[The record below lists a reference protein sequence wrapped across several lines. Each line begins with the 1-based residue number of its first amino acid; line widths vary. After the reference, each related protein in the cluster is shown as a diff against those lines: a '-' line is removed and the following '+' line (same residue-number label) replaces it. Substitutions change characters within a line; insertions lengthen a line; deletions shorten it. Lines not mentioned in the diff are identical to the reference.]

1 MRADRKKSYAPN
13 AKRSTLH
20 TMSSARVVITGLGA
34 VSPLGLT
41 VGDMWGGLCSGRCG
55 ISEITAFDPV
65 GFSCKLAG
73 QVPDYRIQQYVPKT
87 YRKAVKLMSRD
98 IELAVIA
105 ANEALTDSGLITKGI
120 DPENVNIDPTRVAIN
135 LGAGLISCDLV
146 ELAPAVAASTTDG
159 KFDIR
164 KWGKEGLELVT
175 PLWLLKYLPNMLA
188 CHIGIIHDIQGPSNS
203 ITCAEASAH
212 LAIGEASQIIARGGS
227 DIALAG
233 GAEAKVNPIVMI
245 RQCLL
250 QRATSENNNAPA
262 SSCRPFDADAKGAV
276 FGEGAGVLILE
287 NLKNAKRRDAKIY
300 AEVAGVGQ
308 SNNINPAYE
317 HLEPDGKGIQIAI
330 EKAMAD
336 AQIEAEDLDLIV
348 PHGTGIAADDL
359 AEAGAIEAAL
369 GEAATKVAVWPTK
382 SMLSNTGAASGA
394 LDVIAAVCAMADGTI
409 PAARNCDR
417 KADGCNLNIVK
428 HQKQANIRYALCS
441 SYTYGGQTAAVV
453 LKNFDGKTVN

>member
-1 MRADRKKSYAPN
+1 
-13 AKRSTLH
+13 
-20 TMSSARVVITGLGA
+20 MSSTRVVITGLGA

-41 VGDMWGGLCSGRCG
+41 VGDMWDGLCAGRCG
-55 ISEITAFDPV
+55 IGKITAFDPA

-73 QVPDYRIQQYVPKT
+73 QVPDYKIQQYVPRS

-105 ANEALTDSGLITKGI
+105 ANEALTGSRLITKGI
-120 DPENVNIDPTRVAIN
+120 DPERVNVDPERVAIN

-146 ELAPAVAASTTDG
+146 ELAPAVAASVTDG
-159 KFDIR
+159 KFDIH

-188 CHIGIIHDIQGPSNS
+188 CHIGIIHDIEGPSNT

-212 LAIGEASQIIARGGS
+212 LAIGEAAQIIARGDS

-250 QRATSENNNAPA
+250 HRATVENNDAPA
-262 SSCRPFDADAKGAV
+262 SSCRPFDADAKGSV
-276 FGEGAGVLILE
+276 FGEGAGVVILE
-287 NLKNAKRRDAKIY
+287 NLENAKRRDTKIY
-300 AEVAGVGQ
+300 AEIAGVGQ
-308 SNNINPAYE
+308 SNSINPVYE
-317 HLEPDGKGIQIAI
+317 RLEPDGKGIQIAI
-330 EKAMAD
+330 ERAIAD
-336 AQIEAEDLDLIV
+336 AQIEPEDLDLIV

-359 AEAGAIEAAL
+359 AEATAIEAAL
-369 GEAATKVAVWPTK
+369 GKAATKVAVWPTK

-394 LDVIAAVCAMADGTI
+394 IDVIAAVCAMANGKI
-409 PAARNCDR
+409 PAAKNCDR
-417 KADGCNLNIVK
+417 KANGCNLNIVK
-428 HQKQANIRYALCS
+428 QPLETNIRYALCC

-453 LKNFDGKTVN
+453 LKSFGDEATN